1 MRFMRDRSVE
11 HTEELE
17 NKYGIVGSASSRLG
31 SRKSQQDAFSLNAAD
46 PGCVLAVLCDGMG
59 GMEGGELASQT
70 TVQAFVRDFEKVRN
84 KEDNFYHFLREEVD
98 VADRLVHSLR
108 DARGKKMDSGTTLV
122 ASIIVDGYFQYMA
135 VGDSRIYLI
144 RDGIL
149 YQITRDHNYLLYLE
163 YQRQKDLVSEEAY
176 EIEKSRGQAL
186 ISYIGMDGV
195 AIADGNQRPFLLEE
209 NDILLMCSDGLCK
222 ALSDQD
228 ILRIVK
234 ENNTSVGQMNYAL
247 QEAADQTEPDSQD
260 NTTIIVLRYQ
270 KI

>member
-1 MRFMRDRSVE
+1 MRFMRDNSVE
-11 HTEELE
+11 NTEEVE

-31 SRKSQQDAFSLNAAD
+31 SRQSQQDAFALRAAD
-46 PGCVLAVLCDGMG
+46 PECVLAVICDGMG

-70 TVQAFVRDFEKVRN
+70 TVQAFVRDFEKIRD
-84 KEDNFYHFLREEVD
+84 KEDSFYHFLREEVD
-98 VADRLVHSLR
+98 VTDRLVSNLR
-108 DARGKKMDSGTTLV
+108 DDRGRKMDSGTTLV
-122 ASIIVDGYFQYMA
+122 AAIIVDGFFQYMA

-144 RDGIL
+144 RDGIP

-163 YQRQKDLVSEEAY
+163 YQRQQDLMTEETY
-176 EIEKSRGQAL
+176 EIEKNRGQAL

-209 NDILLMCSDGLCK
+209 NDILLMCSDGLYK

-228 ILRIVK
+228 ILKIVK
-234 ENNTSVGQMNYAL
+234 ENITSVGQIDYAL
-247 QEAADQTEPDSQD
+247 QEAAGRAAPDSQD